1 MTELAGESLAVPA
14 YTALMSR
21 AASVVVEPVPS
32 WMDAPRLFG
41 TTAFVEGPE
50 GRWTATL
57 PRAEAADVAAR
68 LRGLGFDGSPV
79 VVSVSPPLSRDE
91 VRAARTIDARR
102 RRDTTPL
109 SSLKGL
115 RLDAEGKMSWTP
127 EALANALASRFPA
140 DNVLDAGCGAGSCS
154 IAYAK
159 TGARVVAVESS
170 TERLADARFN
180 ATLAGVAKRIR
191 FVEGDAMDAVVA
203 PTESLVL
210 VDPPWGA
217 EWDRTRTSMD
227 ALPLLARALVAWR
240 SKKSWTLV
248 AKVPSSFDTR
258 DLGVNLVVPFFG
270 QGAGDFGRVKFLA
283 CAWFRASENA

>member
-1 MTELAGESLAVPA
+1 
-14 YTALMSR
+14 MSR

-41 TTAFVEGPE
+41 TTAFIEGPQ

-127 EALANALASRFPA
+127 EVLANALASWFPA
-140 DNVLDAGCGAGSCS
+140 DTVLDAGCGAGSCS

-159 TGARVVAVESS
+159 IGARVVAVESS
-170 TERLADARFN
+170 AERLAYARFN

-203 PTESLVL
+203 PAESLVL

-217 EWDRTRTSMD
+217 EWDRTRTTIDS
-227 ALPLLARALVAWR
+227 LPLLARALGAWR

-258 DLGVNLVVPFFG
+258 DLGVNRVLPFFG
-270 QGAGDFGRVKFLA
+270 EGPGDFGRVKFLA